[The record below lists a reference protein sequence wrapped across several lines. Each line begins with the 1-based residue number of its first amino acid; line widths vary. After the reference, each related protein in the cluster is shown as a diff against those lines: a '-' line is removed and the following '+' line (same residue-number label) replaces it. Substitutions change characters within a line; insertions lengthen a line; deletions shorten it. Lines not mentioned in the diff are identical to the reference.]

1 MSIFDTLKRW
11 VGLAPKEPVEQQA
24 QPPEKTVTLPNG
36 RRAVV
41 DEVGNFVRFDK
52 GDPNEARSA

>member
-11 VGLAPKEPVEQQA
+11 VGLAPKEPAEQQA
-24 QPPEKTVTLPNG
+24 EAPPPEKTVTLPNG

-41 DEVGNFVRFDK
+41 DEVGNFVRF
-52 GDPNEARSA
+52 ERE

>member
-11 VGLAPKEPVEQQA
+11 VGLAPKEPVAQQPEA
-24 QPPEKTVTLPNG
+24 PPLKKTVTLPNG

-41 DEVGNFVRFDK
+41 DEVGNFVRFDV
-52 GDPNEARSA
+52 GD

>member
-11 VGLAPKEPVEQQA
+11 VGLAPKEPAEQQA
-24 QPPEKTVTLPNG
+24 PPPEKTVTLPNG

-41 DEVGNFVRFDK
+41 DEVGNFVRF
-52 GDPNEARSA
+52 ERE